1 MSDAFDSE
9 FDGEGGDAYADDD
22 MIEPGRAHDIAVVG
36 MAGRFPGAAD
46 PDELWRNVRAGVE
59 SVRHWTQDELRANG
73 VPESLLAD
81 PGFVGANGPLDG
93 FAAFDAEFFG
103 LGPKEAAIMDPQH
116 RQLLEVAW
124 EALEDAGYPPE
135 RFDGDIG
142 VFAGCGMGAY
152 FLHNVMA
159 NDELVDAE
167 GLFLL
172 RHTGND
178 KDFLSTRISYA
189 LDLSGPSI
197 SVQTACSTSL
207 VAIHQSCQSLLA
219 YECDMALAGGVT
231 IEIPHGHGY
240 VYKEGE
246 VLSPDGHC
254 RAFDHRG
261 RGTVFGSGAG
271 MVVLRR
277 LVDAVED
284 GDRILAVIKGSAVNN
299 DGARKIS
306 YMAPSVDGQAAA
318 IAEAL
323 AVADVDPASV
333 HYVETHGTGTA
344 VGDPIE
350 VAALNQAF
358 GAAGGPETIGIGSI
372 KPNIGHL
379 DTAAGVASFIK
390 LVQAIRHRE
399 LPPSIN
405 YEAPNPVVDFRSGPF
420 FVNDRLR
427 PWPDTGPARGG
438 VSSLGVGGTNA
449 HVIVEE
455 APEVEPV
462 EPAPPAGRGRLVM
475 ISGRNPEAVDANT
488 TRLADHLAGCEDDL
502 ADVAY
507 SLHATRRAFGTRRIA
522 VATDIDGA
530 IEALRSGDA
539 AQLPT
544 REVYS
549 ERASVAFLFPGGG
562 AHHAGMG
569 RGLYD
574 NEPEYRRHIDAG
586 MSRLRERHGIDLTP
600 ALFCEPG
607 GEAEAEAL
615 LEPPS
620 VQLPAIF
627 LVEYA
632 LGKLYESWGIVP
644 RAMAGH
650 SLGENTAACLAGV
663 MTFEDC
669 LDLVVIR
676 GAMMESSGS
685 GGVLSVN
692 LAADDVEPYLSG
704 NLVVA
709 GINGPTLTSVSGTVP
724 EIAELAD
731 RLGADGVEVRRIPF
745 EYPVHSP
752 LFDPHLG
759 PFEAQLRSMDLKPP
773 SIPIASNL
781 TGTWLTVEEA
791 TDPGYWVRQVRHT
804 VRFADD
810 VDLLL
815 QQEGTLLVE
824 VGPGASLSSFARQ
837 SEALRPGQPVFA
849 SLRRP
854 DQAGSDDDLHLLEI
868 VGRLW
873 SAGLEI
879 DPEIFHGG
887 PRRRVRLPKYAF
899 THRDYFIEP
908 STRRSGRSSERGVLA
923 RNDDLDDWFQREVW
937 REQPLGVDLPE
948 LEMARWLIF
957 DDGSGPA
964 ERLARRLFGDG
975 HDVVTVVQGDAFA
988 RIDATHYAI
997 APEMGREG
1005 YERLVS
1011 QLVDDGRVPDRV
1023 VHFWTLSYDRK
1034 VRPGSSWFHHLQD
1047 RGFASLVH
1055 LAQVMAGAL
1064 PETGQTWT
1072 VVTNGATAA
1081 RGPIEHPEKATLF
1094 GPVTVIPRELA
1105 GVDVSLLDL
1114 DPGRRSG
1121 DTGRAVMLLDRLRQ
1135 RLGADAADEDE
1146 TDPVDV
1152 LLAELAAAESG
1163 AIVAYRSG
1171 RRYRRFH
1178 DRATLDTGA
1187 TSLLRS
1193 GGTYL
1198 VTGGLGGI
1206 GMFIADRL
1214 GRHWKANL
1222 VLVGRSE
1229 LPPEAEWP
1237 QWLDDHGPDNVTSQR
1252 LRKLIALRD
1261 AGVEVMTAA
1270 ADVADVTAMTRVVD
1284 DAVARFGRLDG
1295 VIHAAGVVDDGLI
1308 ATRSEADLDRVLTP
1322 KIQGALV
1329 LEQVTEAHR
1338 PDFVVSFSSTS
1349 AALGLPGQVDYAAAN
1364 AFLDAHARRQR
1375 RIGEPRR
1382 ISLAWG
1388 PWLEL
1393 GMAASASSEV
1403 LDAGTFMP
1411 SPHALLDYVA
1421 VDDDLAIGTAQL
1433 SADGAWVLDEHRAE
1447 VGRAVL
1453 PGTAHLELYAE
1464 MATHLFAEPAAVK
1477 DLTFVSPLVVPDE
1490 AVRDARVVVRRIIAD
1505 AVGGDDVWKA
1515 TLESGALGSSN
1526 GWHVHSEATL
1536 VRATSDAVSVDL
1548 PAVAARC
1555 VDIVRDDNGIATRQ
1569 EDHIRFGP
1577 RWRCLHE
1584 LRMGEREALGS
1595 LRLADAFV
1603 GDLDRHLFHAALA
1616 DIATGFGLD
1625 LIPGY
1630 AALESP
1636 PLYVPFGY
1644 GSVTLFAPL
1653 AQDIRSH
1660 LRLRDTT
1667 ANDAMVRFDITICDP
1682 SGRVLAEI
1690 EDFSMVRT
1698 ESSSFGDT
1706 TASGASTAI
1715 GEGLAPDVLFE
1726 RFLAAGIEPD
1736 DGWEAFQRVLAAG
1749 ENGHVVVSP
1758 LPIGP
1763 QTDLITRT
1771 LAGTEGGARFARPAL
1786 SSEYAEP
1793 SDEVEAALVDI
1804 WESLLGIDQIGV
1816 DDDFFELG
1824 GHSLVA
1830 LRLFASVKSRFGVDH
1845 PMSVLFDAPTV
1856 ARLAAV
1862 IRAGLGDE
1870 AGAAPGDGGVS
1881 GVGALGLRHVVEMSP
1896 DPGDG
1901 STPFFLVAGM
1911 FGNILNLRHL
1921 AMLIGDGR
1929 AVYGIQALGLREGE
1943 EPHRRFEDMA
1953 EAYIAEIR
1961 RVQPHGPYLLG
1972 GFSGGGVTAFEMAH
1986 QIEAAGEKVDAVIM
2000 LDSPRPGLGGEVTF
2014 ADRVL
2019 RHVHDL
2025 RVAKHRYPM
2034 HYLRNRLEWERYKR
2048 RLETQKHMPGNADP
2062 TERIE
2067 AAFYDAVAS
2076 YEARPW
2082 SGRVELF
2089 RPPLNQTYKVS
2100 GDRYINETYEFQLSD
2115 NGWGG
2120 YAGDLVVHEVPGT
2133 HDSMV
2138 LEPNVRVLAAR
2149 IVEVLAA
2156 AESGAS

>member
-1 MSDAFDSE
+1 
-9 FDGEGGDAYADDD
+9 
-22 MIEPGRAHDIAVVG
+22 
-36 MAGRFPGAAD
+36 MAGRFPGASD
-46 PDELWRNVRAGVE
+46 PDELWRNVRDGIE
-59 SVRHWTQDELRANG
+59 SVRHFTNDELRANG

-81 PGFVGANGPLDG
+81 PAFVGANGPLAD

-152 FLHNVMA
+152 FLYNVMG
-159 NDELVDAE
+159 NDDLVDAE
-167 GLFLL
+167 GVFLL

-178 KDFLSTRISYA
+178 KDFLATRISYA
-189 LDLSGPSI
+189 LDLSGPSV

-240 VYKEGE
+240 VYKDGE

-277 LVDAVED
+277 LADAVDD

-358 GAAGGPETIGIGSI
+358 GAGAGPETIGIGSI

-405 YEAPNPVVDFRSGPF
+405 YEAPNPVIDFRGGPF

-427 PWPDTGPARGG
+427 PWPADGTPARGG

-455 APEVEPV
+455 APTLDPV
-462 EPAPPAGRGRLVM
+462 DPGPPLRRGRLVM
-475 ISGRNPEAVDANT
+475 VSGRSTDAVEANT
-488 TRLADHLAGCEDDL
+488 ERLADHLTESDDDL

-507 SLHATRRAFGTRRIA
+507 SLHATRRAFATRRFA
-522 VATDIDGA
+522 VATDTDGVID
-530 IEALRSGDA
+530 ALRSGDA
-539 AQLPT
+539 TRLPT

-562 AHHAGMG
+562 AHHPGMG
-569 RGLYD
+569 RGLYEH
-574 NEPEYRRHIDAG
+574 EPDYRRHVDAG
-586 MSRLRERHGIDLTP
+586 LARLRERHDIDLSP
-600 ALFCEPG
+600 ALFPEPG
-607 GEAEAEAL
+607 TEAEAEAM

-663 MTFEDC
+663 MSFEDC

-676 GAMMESSGS
+676 GAMMERSGA

-692 LAADDVEPYLSG
+692 LAAEDVEPYLSG

-709 GINGPTLTSVSGTVP
+709 GINGPTLTAVSGTVA
-724 EIAELAD
+724 EIAELAE
-731 RLGADGVEVRRIPF
+731 RLDTDGVEVRRIPF
-745 EYPVHSP
+745 AYPVHSP

-759 PFEAQLRSMDLKPP
+759 AFEAQLRSMDLKPP

-791 TDPGYWVRQVRHT
+791 TDPSYWVRQVRHT

-824 VGPGASLSSFARQ
+824 VGPGASLSAFARQ
-837 SEALRPGQPVFA
+837 SEALQPGQPVLA

-879 DPEIFHGG
+879 DPETFHGG
-887 PRRRVRLPKYAF
+887 RRRRVHLPTYAF
-899 THRDYFIEP
+899 THRDYYIEP
-908 STRRSGRSSERGVLA
+908 STRRSSRSAERGVLQ
-923 RNDDLDDWFQREVW
+923 RSDDLDDWFQQEVW

-948 LEMARWLIF
+948 LEPARWLIF

-964 ERLARRLFGDG
+964 DRLAKRLFGDG
-975 HDVVTVVQGDAFA
+975 HDVVTVVEGDAYA
-988 RIDATHYAI
+988 RIDATHFTI
-997 APEMGREG
+997 APEMGRDG
-1005 YERLVS
+1005 YDRLVAE
-1011 QLVDDGRVPDRV
+1011 LADDGRIPDRI
-1023 VHFWTLSYDRK
+1023 VHCWTLSTDRT
-1034 VRPGSSWFHHLQD
+1034 VRLGSSWFHHQQE
-1047 RGFASLVH
+1047 RGFSSLVH
-1055 LAQVMAGAL
+1055 LAQAMAGAL
-1064 PETGQTWT
+1064 PESGQAWT
-1072 VVTNGATAA
+1072 IVTNGATAA
-1081 RGPIEHPEKATLF
+1081 RGPVEHPEKATLL
-1094 GPVTVIPRELA
+1094 GPVSVIPRELA
-1105 GVDVSLLDL
+1105 GVTVSLVDL
-1114 DPGRRSG
+1114 DAGAS
-1121 DTGRAVMLLDRLRQ
+1121 TEATNLAVRVLDRLRA
-1135 RLGADAADEDE
+1135 RLGAVDPTEDDAD
-1146 TDPVDV
+1146 TVDI
-1152 LLAELAAAESG
+1152 LLSELSG
-1163 AIVAYRSG
+1163 GAPDAVVAYRSG
-1171 RRYRRFH
+1171 RRHQRFH
-1178 DRATLDTGA
+1178 DRTSLDA
-1187 TSLLRS
+1187 AHTSLLRT

-1214 GRHWKANL
+1214 GRQWKANL
-1222 VLVGRSE
+1222 VLVGRST
-1229 LPPEAEWP
+1229 LPPESQWQ
-1237 QWLDDHGPDNVTSQR
+1237 QWLDDHGPDNVVSQR

-1261 AGVEVMTAA
+1261 AGVEVMTAS
-1270 ADVADVTAMTRVVD
+1270 ADVADVAAMTAVVD
-1284 DAVARFGRLDG
+1284 EAVARFGRLDG
-1295 VIHAAGVVDDGLI
+1295 VIHAAGIVDDGLI

-1322 KIQGALV
+1322 KVQGALV
-1329 LEQVTEAHR
+1329 LEQVTAKHR
-1338 PDFVVSFSSTS
+1338 PGFIVSFSSTS

-1364 AFLDAHARRQR
+1364 AFLDAHARRPR
-1375 RIGEPRR
+1375 RVGEPHR

-1388 PWLEL
+1388 PWREL
-1393 GMAASASSEV
+1393 GMAAAASSED
-1403 LDAGTFMP
+1403 LDAGTFIA

-1433 SADGAWVLDEHRAE
+1433 AADTAWVLDEHRAE
-1447 VGRAVL
+1447 GGRAVL

-1464 MATHLFAEPAAVK
+1464 MASHLFAAPASIK

-1490 AVRDARVVVRRIIAD
+1490 SVRDARIVVKRVVAD
-1505 AVGGDDVWKA
+1505 PVGDDDVWKA
-1515 TLESGALGSSN
+1515 TLESGAMGTST
-1526 GWHVHSEATL
+1526 GWHVHSEATI
-1536 VRATSDAVSVDL
+1536 VRATTEPDPVDL
-1548 PAVAARC
+1548 DAVAARC
-1555 VDIVRDDNGIATRQ
+1555 DRVERDDQGIATRQ

-1577 RWRCLHE
+1577 RWRCLHT
-1584 LRMGEREALGS
+1584 LHHGEREALGE
-1595 LRLADAFV
+1595 LRLADAFA
-1603 GDLDRHLFHAALA
+1603 GDLDRHLFHAAVA

-1625 LIPGY
+1625 LVPGY
-1630 AALESP
+1630 RALDDP

-1644 GSVTLFAPL
+1644 GSVTLFGPIG
-1653 AQDIRSH
+1653 QDVRSH
-1660 LRLRDTT
+1660 LRLRHTT

-1682 SGRVLAEI
+1682 AGRVLAEI
-1690 EDFSMVRT
+1690 DDFSMVRT
-1698 ESSSFGDT
+1698 EGASFGDT
-1706 TASGASTAI
+1706 PAHANTAI

-1736 DGWEAFQRVLAAG
+1736 DGWDAFERVLAAG
-1749 ENGHVVVSP
+1749 GDRHVMVSP
-1758 LPIGP
+1758 LSVGP
-1763 QTDLITRT
+1763 QIELITRT
-1771 LAGTEGGARFARPAL
+1771 LAGTESGARFARPAL
-1786 SSEYAEP
+1786 SSEYVAAG
-1793 SDEVEAALVDI
+1793 DDVEAALIDI
-1804 WESLLGIDQIGV
+1804 WERLLGIDPIGV
-1816 DDDFFELG
+1816 EDDFFELG

-1830 LRLFASVKSRFGVDH
+1830 LRLFAAVKSRFGVDY

-1856 ARLAAV
+1856 ARLATV
-1862 IRAGLGDE
+1862 IRADLGDDTAAD
-1870 AGAAPGDGGVS
+1870 AGAPAS
-1881 GVGALGLRHVVEMSP
+1881 GLAALGLRHVVEMSP
-1896 DPGDG
+1896 DPGNG
-1901 STPFFLVAGM
+1901 SAPFFLVAGM

-1921 AMLIGDGR
+1921 AMLIGDDR
-1929 AVYGIQALGLREGE
+1929 AVYGIQALGLRDGE
-1943 EPHRRFEDMA
+1943 VPHRRFEDMA
-1953 EAYIAEIR
+1953 EAYISEIR
-1961 RVQPHGPYLLG
+1961 QVQPHGPYLLG

-1986 QIEAAGEKVDAVIM
+1986 QIEAAGERVDAVIM

-2014 ADRVL
+2014 ADRIL
-2019 RHVHDL
+2019 RHGHDL

-2034 HYLRNRLEWERYKR
+2034 HYLRTRLEWERQKR
-2048 RLETQKHMPGNADP
+2048 RLAQHQASPGSGDATD
-2062 TERIE
+2062 RIE
-2067 AAFYDAVAS
+2067 AAFYEAVS
-2076 YEARPW
+2076 TYEARPW
-2082 SGRVELF
+2082 DGRVELF
-2089 RPPLNQTYKVS
+2089 RPPLNKAYKIS
-2100 GDRYINETYEFQLSD
+2100 GDRYINEAYEFQLSD
-2115 NGWGG
+2115 NGWTGF
-2120 YAGDLVVHEVPGT
+2120 AGDLVVHEVPGD

-2138 LEPNVRVLAAR
+2138 LEPNVRVVAAR

-2156 AESGAS
+2156 AESSASASADADA